1 MCFSAEAS
9 FVASGVLAV
18 VGVASLKKAESPE
31 QTPFAAI
38 PFLFAVQQFAE
49 GVLWMGIG
57 NSRADPLNQISIYIF
72 LILAQVVWPIW
83 VPWSVLMIE
92 KDVVRKKIIKG
103 IMAMGIAVS
112 LYLSY
117 CLLTYDVN
125 AEIYSGHI
133 KYTLDFPLLPVW
145 VTHVFYF
152 IATVTPLFVSSRKRM
167 FLLGIMILTSF
178 IVAKLHFATHLISI
192 WCYFA
197 ALISI
202 AVWWIT
208 SHFKET
214 HMTILPRS

>member
-18 VGVASLKKAESPE
+18 AGLASVKKAKFPE

-49 GVLWMGIG
+49 GILWMGMG
-57 NSRADPLNQISIYIF
+57 NSRADPFNQISIYIF

-83 VPWSVLMIE
+83 VPWSVLMVE
-92 KDVVRKKIIKG
+92 KNVVRKKIIKG

-112 LYLSY
+112 LYLTY
-117 CLLTYDVN
+117 CLFTYDVN
-125 AEIYSGHI
+125 AEMHSGHI
-133 KYTLDFPLLPVW
+133 KYTLDFPLPLVW

-152 IATVTPLFVSSRKRM
+152 IPTVIPLFVSSRKSM

-178 IVAKLHFATHLISI
+178 IVAKIYFAAHLISV

-214 HMTILPRS
+214 HMSILPRS